1 MKRRIPNPKRR
12 GLLLLATAA
21 AAITLGVMGLSAAV
35 LPQPQD
41 VDGIVIQGSVAKV
54 VVRGDIDGVLLLRDA
69 GLNTFDR
76 YSREF
81 ELLFNSGYRQ
91 RVRLAGVAPDG
102 AAEVIT
108 GEGMQAQFAI
118 FERDFLSFEGEC
130 TIDFTRSD
138 FAWLTGRVRCPVL
151 HSLRGDDVI
160 VLDAAFHSPI
170 SGGRGRTIST

>member
-170 SGGRGRTIST
+170 SGGTG

>member
-1 MKRRIPNPKRR
+1 MRRRIPNPKRR

-21 AAITLGVMGLSAAV
+21 VAITLGVMGLSAAV

-41 VDGIVIQGSVAKV
+41 LDGIVIQGSVAKL

-91 RVRLAGVAPDG
+91 RVRFAGVAPDG
-102 AAEVIT
+102 AAEVTT
-108 GEGMQAQFAI
+108 GDGMQAQFAI

-138 FAWLTGRVRCPVL
+138 FAWLTGRVRCPEL

-170 SGGRGRTIST
+170 SGGTG